1 MKTLLLVDGSS
12 YLYRAFHAL
21 PDLRNRHNKPTGAI
35 YGVLN
40 MLRRLHKDFQSD
52 YSACVFDA
60 KGKTFRDEIYPEY
73 KAHRPPMPSDLVDQI
88 TPLHDCIEAMGWPL
102 LIVEGVE
109 ADDVIGTL
117 AKQACSHG
125 MQCIIST
132 GDKDIAQLVN
142 HAIKLVNTMNNETL
156 DAEGVVKKFGVNPA
170 QIIDY
175 LALVGDS
182 SDNIPGVE
190 KVGPK
195 TAVKWLSHYQSLDNL
210 ILHANEITGVVG
222 ENLRK
227 ALPWLSV
234 ARQLLTIK
242 CDVSLPVDF
251 EGLITKQQD
260 IPKLIALY
268 DELEFKT
275 WLRELKA
282 SNTLASEDREQTEN
296 QVTQH
301 QNNSNSRANVKQ
313 SDIHYETIT
322 TETQLDR
329 WIIQCEQA
337 PIVSVDT
344 ETTSLDPMQARIVGI
359 SFSIESSKAAYIPLG
374 HAYAGVLDQLDLDYV
389 LNKLKPW
396 LEDAKNQG
404 RPKFK
409 IRQTCSGQSR
419 RNSEWGCA

>member
-21 PDLRNRHNKPTGAI
+21 PDLRNHHNKPTGAV

-60 KGKTFRDEIYPEY
+60 KGKTFRDEIYSEY
-73 KAHRPPMPSDLVDQI
+73 KAHRPPMPSDLVEQI
-88 TPLHDCIEAMGWPL
+88 TPLHDCIQAMGWPL
-102 LIVEGVE
+102 LIVDGVE

-117 AKQACSHG
+117 AKKACNHG

-142 HAIKLVNTMNNETL
+142 HTIRLVNTMNNEIL
-156 DAEGVVKKFGVNPA
+156 DTEGVVRKFGVNPA

-210 ILHANEITGVVG
+210 ISHANEIKGVVG

-227 ALPWLSV
+227 ALPWLGV
-234 ARQLLTIK
+234 ARQLLNIK
-242 CDVSLPVDF
+242 CDVSLPVD
-251 EGLITKQQD
+251 
-260 IPKLIALY
+260 
-268 DELEFKT
+268 LE
-275 WLRELKA
+275 
-282 SNTLASEDREQTEN
+282 
-296 QVTQH
+296 
-301 QNNSNSRANVKQ
+301 
-313 SDIHYETIT
+313 
-322 TETQLDR
+322 
-329 WIIQCEQA
+329 
-337 PIVSVDT
+337 
-344 ETTSLDPMQARIVGI
+344 
-359 SFSIESSKAAYIPLG
+359 
-374 HAYAGVLDQLDLDYV
+374 
-389 LNKLKPW
+389 
-396 LEDAKNQG
+396 
-404 RPKFK
+404 
-409 IRQTCSGQSR
+409 
-419 RNSEWGCA
+419 